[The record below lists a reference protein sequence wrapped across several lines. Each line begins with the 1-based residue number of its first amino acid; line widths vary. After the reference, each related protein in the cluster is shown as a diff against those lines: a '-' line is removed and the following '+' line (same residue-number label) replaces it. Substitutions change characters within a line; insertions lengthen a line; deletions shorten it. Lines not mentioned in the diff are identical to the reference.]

1 MRILHVLDHSIPL
14 HSGYMFRTRA
24 ILEQQRD
31 FLAAADTYR
40 RLAALNARNAAA
52 FSTHMLS
59 AARAYKSHPDWQQA
73 RDAAGEVIDR
83 YPDAYLAAD
92 ARVEIVLP
100 DQLCADRFAVHIY
113 L

>member
-1 MRILHVLDHSIPL
+1 M
-14 HSGYMFRTRA
+14 
-24 ILEQQRD
+24 
-31 FLAAADTYR
+31 DT

-92 ARVEIVLP
+92 ARALVAEAEAHL
-100 DQLCADRFAVHIY
+100 RS
-113 L
+113 